1 MTRIQPAPPSAAPT
15 PARVRLE
22 RTLLVIG
29 VIALGF
35 NLRGAITS
43 LPPIF
48 PELQTRLGLSGA
60 TISILA
66 ATPVICFGV
75 VSGFAAAFARRLGEE
90 RVLFAAIIA
99 LTAGLLLR
107 AAAPSALLFPGTILA
122 GAAIAVMNVLL
133 SSLIKRRWPERAGM
147 LIGLYITAL
156 SVGAIAG
163 SVVSVPLWQSSGG
176 SLLLT
181 LGWLAAPAALAA
193 LLWLPQLKSAI
204 TPIRIERSRADS
216 GPLRPPRPAARL
228 AVHRHPLA
236 WQVMLFMGL
245 QSLVYYA
252 TLSWLPTILRDRGE
266 SAAGAGDLLALM
278 GVGNL
283 AVSLVVPVIAQRM
296 RAQHV
301 LVVPTVAAI
310 AGGLAGLVYAP
321 LGSAVAWA
329 LILGAGQNAALALAI
344 FFTAARSP
352 DAATAASLSAFS
364 QAAGYLLASAGPLGV
379 GLLHSATG
387 SWTASVA
394 CCSRSPPCCWS
405 SGCWR
410 PGRGCCRP
418 VPVPLAGG
426 SQPMTP
432 APVGFDLDMTLID
445 SRAAILGSFAGVA
458 AETGVAID
466 PAGVDR
472 RLGIKLEDELAHW
485 MPPEAIE
492 PAMAIYRTHYLR
504 LAGPLTRLLPGARES
519 LAAVRAAG
527 ARAIVVTA
535 KFEATARLSLDA
547 LGLVP
552 DAVFGGVHGPEKA
565 AVLTVGRRRRLRG
578 GHPGRHG
585 GGGHGRGAAGR
596 RRHRVVH
603 RRRAPGGGRGRRSCL
618 TQGVSS
624 SLPVTCD
631 LTLVT
636 LRRSQRVL
644 RSGKVPLVSSVLE
657 RLGSATPRESVAK
670 NRLLIVGIV
679 AFVVVL
685 GGWLIYAFTQ
695 PESSTLWPVDL
706 GRVPRRRPH
715 RPAARPVQRQA
726 RRAAVPVVRLDRGRE
741 PQLHLHAV
749 RRALLR
755 RRLVH
760 PVVGAAADRPG
771 REPDLPVHRR
781 VVHDGRRSATATAGS
796 ASAARCSASPPGC
809 SPSRS
814 SARCTSGRSTCC

>member
-90 RVLFAAIIA
+90 RVLFAAILT

-107 AAAPSALLFPGTILA
+107 AAAPSTLLFPGTILA

-156 SVGAIAG
+156 SLGAIAG
-163 SVVSVPLWQSSGG
+163 SVASVPLWQHSGG

-181 LGWLAAPAALAA
+181 LGWLAAPTALAA
-193 LLWLPQLKSAI
+193 LLWLPQLKPES
-204 TPIRIERSRADS
+204 TPSHRTVRAGS
-216 GPLRPPRPAARL
+216 GPSVRSAAARL

-283 AVSLVVPVIAQRM
+283 AVSLVVPVVAQRL
-296 RAQHV
+296 RSQHA
-301 LVVPTVAAI
+301 LVVPTVIAI
-310 AGGLAGLVYAP
+310 GGGLAGLVYAP

-387 SWTASVA
+387 SWTASVIVLFA
-394 CCSRSPPCCWS
+394 
-405 SGCWR
+405 
-410 PGRGCCRP
+410 
-418 VPVPLAGG
+418 LTA
-426 SQPMTP
+426 
-432 APVGFDLDMTLID
+432 TL
-445 SRAAILGSFAGVA
+445 L
-458 AETGVAID
+458 
-466 PAGVDR
+466 
-472 RLGIKLEDELAHW
+472 
-485 MPPEAIE
+485 
-492 PAMAIYRTHYLR
+492 
-504 LAGPLTRLLPGARES
+504 
-519 LAAVRAAG
+519 
-527 ARAIVVTA
+527 
-535 KFEATARLSLDA
+535 
-547 LGLVP
+547 
-552 DAVFGGVHGPEKA
+552 VFG
-565 AVLTVGRRRRLRG
+565 
-578 GHPGRHG
+578 
-585 GGGHGRGAAGR
+585 
-596 RRHRVVH
+596 
-603 RRRAPGGGRGRRSCL
+603 
-618 TQGVSS
+618 
-624 SLPVTCD
+624 
-631 LTLVT
+631 
-636 LRRSQRVL
+636 
-644 RSGKVPLVSSVLE
+644 
-657 RLGSATPRESVAK
+657 
-670 NRLLIVGIV
+670 LL
-679 AFVVVL
+679 
-685 GGWLIYAFTQ
+685 
-695 PESSTLWPVDL
+695 
-706 GRVPRRRPH
+706 
-715 RPAARPVQRQA
+715 AARPRM
-726 RRAAVPVVRLDRGRE
+726 
-741 PQLHLHAV
+741 
-749 RRALLR
+749 
-755 RRLVH
+755 
-760 PVVGAAADRPG
+760 
-771 REPDLPVHRR
+771 LPVLAEEPR
-781 VVHDGRRSATATAGS
+781 
-796 ASAARCSASPPGC
+796 
-809 SPSRS
+809 
-814 SARCTSGRSTCC
+814 